1 MKAQFKKSSDIE
13 KTRPVVGR
21 QEQPKITDM
30 VEMLD
35 WPKGGKSTTVRPVG
49 PIAARGV
56 HKIKVKKRDG
66 SETEITKSCLAFDVA
81 SGERDTTK
89 KCPYCKLPAS
99 MARYSTVYFIN
110 VISREL
116 QEDKPNKLKPLTKE
130 EKSTGFKS
138 IDSDSWTPARVMRAP
153 SSLALRF
160 KQLGEKN
167 LVKSKTGDKKAYPVT
182 HEKYGFDLDVSFD
195 KTLPA
200 ANMYSADRAENPDG
214 GRYSPI
220 TEEENEILL
229 WNTDPIY
236 EPEDFAT
243 AKKEADSLRTR
254 YLGEDADEDEDEDD
268 DEDDRPAK
276 KKSAAKG
283 KSKSRDEDEDEDD
296 EDEDLDLD
304 DDDDEDEKPS
314 KSKKP
319 VKKTTKKS
327 RDEDED
333 DEDDEDEDDADEDL
347 DLDDE
352 DEDDE
357 DERPSKSK
365 KPVKKAPAKKSRRD
379 EDDEDEDDDSDDEDD
394 EDEDDED
401 DEDERPA
408 KKSSKKPV
416 KKAPAKK
423 SRDEDEDE
431 EDEDEDDSDDL
442 DDLDDDEDDEDEKP
456 AKKPVKKPAAS
467 AKKPVKKTRR

>member
-268 DEDDRPAK
+268 DDEDDRPAK

-283 KSKSRDEDEDEDD
+283 KSKSRDEDEDD

-333 DEDDEDEDDADEDL
+333 DEDDEDEDDEDEDL
-347 DLDDE
+347 DLDDEDE

-401 DEDERPA
+401 ERPA

-431 EDEDEDDSDDL
+431 EDEDDSDDL